1 MIPFGAGS
9 VAGIVK
15 EVMEYVIVRSL
26 GLQILAEF
34 VTNGPGYSV
43 GYFVRYGV
51 YDPFIEV
58 VK

>member
-1 MIPFGAGS
+1 
-9 VAGIVK
+9 
-15 EVMEYVIVRSL
+15 MEYVIVRSL